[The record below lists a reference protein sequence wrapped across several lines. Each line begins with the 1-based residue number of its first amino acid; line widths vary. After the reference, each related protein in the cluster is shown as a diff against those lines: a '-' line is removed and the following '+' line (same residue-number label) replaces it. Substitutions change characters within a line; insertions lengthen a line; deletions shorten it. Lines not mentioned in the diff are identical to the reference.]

1 VINNDNEIVKYKYV
15 FNTYR
20 SQVGFLSLID
30 VILAVIDE
38 IINKDKES
46 FFLSVSIIFRL
57 FLMNQWS
64 SDVHKMNE
72 KKVT

>member
-38 IINKDKES
+38 IINKDIAIIKKNI
-46 FFLSVSIIFRL
+46 FLSGVIL
-57 FLMNQWS
+57 FILLIL
-64 SDVHKMNE
+64 
-72 KKVT
+72 